1 MADIQIYG
9 KFKSASGGKL
19 VDYGAV
25 DNAPEVVQATGSS
38 TTAVMSQKAVSDAL
52 SAITPAKIGAATP
65 SYVDSAITA
74 ALGEAESALAE
85 V

>member
-1 MADIQIYG
+1 MQ
-9 KFKSASGGKL
+9 ASG
-19 VDYGAV
+19 
-25 DNAPEVVQATGSS
+25 NS